1 MEPWDRGGKR
11 ETPQA
16 TSGHVPRAPTMVA
29 SGAMKAKEK
38 TKPPVEW
45 DRFLRQTLKTEGRLP
60 SAFPIDSVGLLPP
73 GCGLACL
80 PQSSVL
86 SPSFATLPANPQ
98 AHVNYLTTL

>member
-45 DRFLRQTLKTEGRLP
+45 DRFRAGFLQP
-60 SAFPIDSVGLLPP
+60 SP
-73 GCGLACL
+73 
-80 PQSSVL
+80 
-86 SPSFATLPANPQ
+86 
-98 AHVNYLTTL
+98 